1 MAERD
6 YVLGTHE
13 EEVWRL
19 GVQHRVWRPYVLDCW
34 YQAGI
39 TAGSRVMDVG
49 TGPGYAT
56 VDLAEIVG
64 SSGQVIG
71 IERSERFIER
81 AKEACALRQLHNVA
95 FHELDLMSDPLPGND
110 LDATWCRWVAS
121 FVSDPGILVAKTGS
135 VLRKGGVAIFHDYS
149 AYDAWRFAPRK
160 PGHDAFVEEVM
171 SSWRESG
178 GEPNTALML
187 PGMLHDHGFRLRSA
201 RPLSFAITPKD
212 FMWQWPATFL
222 RSHLA
227 RLVELGRLTPEWVQS
242 VQSEFDN
249 SERDPATLMVTP
261 VVLELIAVKL

>member
-19 GVQHRVWRPYVLDCW
+19 GVQHRVWRPHVLDCW
-34 YQAGI
+34 ARAGI
-39 TAGSRVMDVG
+39 TDGWRVMDIG
-49 TGPGYAT
+49 SGPGYAT

-64 SSGQVIG
+64 PRGEVIG
-71 IERSERFIER
+71 VERSERFIER
-81 AKEACALRQLHNVA
+81 AKEACVLRQLDNVR
-95 FHELDLMSDPLPGND
+95 FHELDLMSDALPGKD

-121 FVSDPGILVAKTGS
+121 FVSDPGTLVAKTGS

-149 AYDAWRFAPRK
+149 AYDSWRFAPRK
-160 PGHDAFVEEVM
+160 PAHDAFVEEVIA
-171 SSWRESG
+171 SWLASG
-178 GEPNTALML
+178 GEPNTALKL
-187 PGMLHDHGFRLRSA
+187 PGLLHDHGFKVRSA

-227 RLVELGRLTPEWVQS
+227 RLVELGRTTSEWIQS
-242 VQSEFDN
+242 VQTEFDLA
-249 SERDPATLMVTP
+249 EKDPATLMVTP
-261 VVLELIAVKL
+261 VVLELIAEKL